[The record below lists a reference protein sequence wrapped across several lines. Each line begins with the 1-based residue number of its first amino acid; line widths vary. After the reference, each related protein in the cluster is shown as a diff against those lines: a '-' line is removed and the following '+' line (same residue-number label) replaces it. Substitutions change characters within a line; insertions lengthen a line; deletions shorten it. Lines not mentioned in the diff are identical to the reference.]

1 MDANNFKNVFKN
13 MFLNKKRDKEEKD
26 SANPD
31 ISTQNELEAQNSI
44 NKNPKRYV
52 KYSDIM
58 EQKIKENNKMGDIL
72 KKFDNLDNNNQTDV
86 IAKVAEMQ
94 KHKKQFEEDNK
105 KYSQLN
111 ESKKGKEKSVDNTQS
126 EVQKTNLDLDEKSN
140 ADNKDDE
147 NTKNMASNIN
157 VYSSDS
163 EPDDNEN
170 EKFTENIA
178 SIPKEFDLEV
188 CNKEWVVD
196 VDSKKYLLKL
206 ILE

>member
-1 MDANNFKNVFKN
+1 
-13 MFLNKKRDKEEKD
+13 
-26 SANPD
+26 
-31 ISTQNELEAQNSI
+31 
-44 NKNPKRYV
+44 
-52 KYSDIM
+52 
-58 EQKIKENNKMGDIL
+58 
-72 KKFDNLDNNNQTDV
+72 
-86 IAKVAEMQ
+86 MQ

-105 KYSQLN
+105 KYSQLI

-140 ADNKDDE
+140 ADNKDAD
-147 NTKNMASNIN
+147 NTKDIPSNIN

-163 EPDDNEN
+163 EPDDSEN

-196 VDSKKYLLKL
+196 VDSKK
-206 ILE
+206 